1 LNVAAVVEAVEVQG
15 HQAVAM
21 SQPAEAVVALIPR
34 PSLTLLRDNPLQFS
48 SGVVERRDPTTA
60 ATARTVASVQ

>member
-15 HQAVAM
+15 HQVVAM
-21 SQPAEAVVALIPR
+21 SQPVEEVVALIPL
-34 PSLTLLRDNPLQFS
+34 PSLTLHRGNPLQFW